1 MVNIWKER
9 NVRNLTKAFAAVS
22 LLAPVTSYSLGVG
35 SIRLHSSLNQKFRA
49 EIPLIV
55 SAAERKNFKSIKV
68 RLAPPGKFDAAG
80 IKWNYFLSKIRFRTR
95 KKSNGSV
102 VIQLSSSAPLKEPFL
117 DFLIQVNSPSGK
129 IYREFT
135 VLIDPPKTYAKAP
148 KKTQYV
154 APTPKYTP
162 APRSSRAIKQS
173 FVAEN
178 RNGLTVKDLSKT
190 KKNSR
195 VSTRSKSLQII
206 DKDGAIRE
214 TAVATKQKTPKKYKE
229 RVHKKYTPKKNKP
242 KTAKKYTPRKNK
254 PKIAKKYTPRKN
266 KPKTAKKYTPKQHK
280 TKIAKKYI
288 PRKNK
293 PKTSKK
299 YTPKQYKTKVAKKYT
314 PKKYKKK
321 IVRHNKRIAKKT
333 YRARNNAPTFTRRNT
348 TLSYIASRTN
358 RYRNVSAKQ
367 MMLALYE
374 ANPHAFYKPNIN
386 ALEVGKK
393 LTIPSRE
400 AILRISRRQ
409 AIAEFQRHENEWKGI
424 VTPQAPTPRA
434 PIRKKSAP
442 HLVLKAPDEAEISDQ
457 AEIAPSIRT
466 EPSSEAA
473 KKLKDSNQDLKI
485 RLEKLQKQLEGIQ
498 QIIVLKDKELA
509 LLKKSLT
516 LKDSKQDKKEQ
527 QRIENELKET
537 DDAIKASAIKLAEE
551 KAKKLEADKVKTLA
565 ADEAAKKLEAD
576 KVKTLAA
583 DEAAKKLEAD
593 KAKTL
598 SADEEA
604 KKLEADKAKT
614 LAADEEAKK
623 LEADKAKTLAADEA
637 AKKLEADKAKTL
649 AADEEAKKLEADK
662 AKTLAADEEAKKLE
676 ADKAKTLA
684 ADEEAKKLE
693 AEQTTDVI
701 GTENSDLISETVAD
715 LGVPDN
721 SENKLLE
728 LELKEPKS
736 SEDIKEI
743 ERLKKLNPSSPDE
756 DFDFT
761 PELPDNFSLSTILE
775 DSYYQKLA
783 GGGSIFLLLFAWLF
797 LRRRKIQETTEV
809 ESMFTESSEIH
820 LPNDDD
826 EFKVESLDN
835 NSFLF
840 GGESSFLN
848 NDSDFDAFDD
858 DKDDIDSISEADVY
872 LAYGRYQQA
881 EELMRQAIED
891 QPNRDECKLKLLE
904 ILVANEDKEGFE
916 KYTQELAD
924 SGKNSDTIFWQ
935 KVIEMGQRIIPDS
948 TLLEDKEAFSKNT
961 DPNKSDEELGDDF
974 KIEMPDFNDADDL
987 ESGKPKINL
996 EKQAENLEKIT
1007 SEKAPDNNI
1016 DFDLEGFDNT
1026 PLISNDTNK
1035 KDSDSHSVDFDLSN
1049 SSEKNDIDFN
1059 LESLSNETAFSSET
1073 KKPEEFENNFN
1084 LASFE
1089 QESTDSIAPNNL
1101 PNDKK
1106 GFDLASFD
1114 NDSTIFPPADEENI
1128 SSFEIDKAL
1137 DLPNFDEDI
1146 ADSMMGD
1153 ESQLLGKSELNL
1165 PNSDDAMLSSKI
1177 EDLGNLADTFD
1188 LDDLGDDSEL
1198 LIKKDIDLPNIESTT
1213 SKIEAFDDLGGD
1225 FNLSGIETDV
1235 AESIVSG
1242 DSTLLGDSH
1251 FGDDISSNFNVDG
1264 DSELE
1269 NNFDLSSFD
1278 DDVTHSILSGDSE
1291 VFNDD
1296 DFNFTNDS
1304 DELNN
1309 DFDLSNFD
1317 AAVADSLISNEA
1329 FLSSEK
1335 DTHVA
1340 DIDEESSII
1349 SNHLN
1354 EQEIAE
1360 DSKNDLLNFD
1370 DESSMIAIDAE
1381 DERYVDDNFDLLSLD
1396 DESSIISSSV
1406 NGQGGIV
1413 DNDFYTK
1420 NSTTL
1425 EKNLDYSLENLD
1437 DESSII
1443 AATMEDDFDLSSLD
1457 EESSIIATGVNEQGI
1472 VEDDQKEPS
1481 SDNIIKSATDEL
1493 DIDFDLSSLDEESSI
1508 ISTGISN
1515 QGLLDENF
1523 DFDLAGFEDLPAK
1536 AMSSTSNLDDYS
1548 AENQDHLLDSVEN
1561 FDLSP
1566 TFDEEDLEDTK
1577 LSSFDSTVDKDTE
1590 PLGLN
1595 NAISLEDS
1603 SYYSEQDERE
1613 DFQNLDEMSVEET
1626 KIDLARAYIDMGDSA
1641 AAKSILEE
1649 IQEQGTEDQKLI
1661 AKKLLNSL

>member
-1 MVNIWKER
+1 M
-9 NVRNLTKAFAAVS
+9 RNLTKAFAAVS

-229 RVHKKYTPKKNKP
+229 RVHKKYTPK
-242 KTAKKYTPRKNK
+242 
-254 PKIAKKYTPRKN
+254 KN

-598 SADEEA
+598 
-604 KKLEADKAKT
+604 
-614 LAADEEAKK
+614 AADEEAKK
-623 LEADKAKTLAADEA
+623 LEA
-637 AKKLEADKAKTL
+637 
-649 AADEEAKKLEADK
+649 
-662 AKTLAADEEAKKLE
+662 
-676 ADKAKTLA
+676 
-684 ADEEAKKLE
+684 
-693 AEQTTDVI
+693 
-701 GTENSDLISETVAD
+701 
-715 LGVPDN
+715 
-721 SENKLLE
+721 
-728 LELKEPKS
+728 
-736 SEDIKEI
+736 
-743 ERLKKLNPSSPDE
+743 
-756 DFDFT
+756 
-761 PELPDNFSLSTILE
+761 
-775 DSYYQKLA
+775 
-783 GGGSIFLLLFAWLF
+783 
-797 LRRRKIQETTEV
+797 
-809 ESMFTESSEIH
+809 
-820 LPNDDD
+820 
-826 EFKVESLDN
+826 
-835 NSFLF
+835 
-840 GGESSFLN
+840 
-848 NDSDFDAFDD
+848 
-858 DKDDIDSISEADVY
+858 
-872 LAYGRYQQA
+872 
-881 EELMRQAIED
+881 
-891 QPNRDECKLKLLE
+891 
-904 ILVANEDKEGFE
+904 
-916 KYTQELAD
+916 
-924 SGKNSDTIFWQ
+924 
-935 KVIEMGQRIIPDS
+935 
-948 TLLEDKEAFSKNT
+948 
-961 DPNKSDEELGDDF
+961 
-974 KIEMPDFNDADDL
+974 
-987 ESGKPKINL
+987 
-996 EKQAENLEKIT
+996 
-1007 SEKAPDNNI
+1007 
-1016 DFDLEGFDNT
+1016 
-1026 PLISNDTNK
+1026 
-1035 KDSDSHSVDFDLSN
+1035 
-1049 SSEKNDIDFN
+1049 
-1059 LESLSNETAFSSET
+1059 
-1073 KKPEEFENNFN
+1073 
-1084 LASFE
+1084 
-1089 QESTDSIAPNNL
+1089 
-1101 PNDKK
+1101 
-1106 GFDLASFD
+1106 
-1114 NDSTIFPPADEENI
+1114 
-1128 SSFEIDKAL
+1128 
-1137 DLPNFDEDI
+1137 
-1146 ADSMMGD
+1146 
-1153 ESQLLGKSELNL
+1153 
-1165 PNSDDAMLSSKI
+1165 
-1177 EDLGNLADTFD
+1177 
-1188 LDDLGDDSEL
+1188 
-1198 LIKKDIDLPNIESTT
+1198 
-1213 SKIEAFDDLGGD
+1213 
-1225 FNLSGIETDV
+1225 
-1235 AESIVSG
+1235 
-1242 DSTLLGDSH
+1242 
-1251 FGDDISSNFNVDG
+1251 
-1264 DSELE
+1264 
-1269 NNFDLSSFD
+1269 
-1278 DDVTHSILSGDSE
+1278 
-1291 VFNDD
+1291 
-1296 DFNFTNDS
+1296 
-1304 DELNN
+1304 
-1309 DFDLSNFD
+1309 
-1317 AAVADSLISNEA
+1317 
-1329 FLSSEK
+1329 
-1335 DTHVA
+1335 
-1340 DIDEESSII
+1340 
-1349 SNHLN
+1349 
-1354 EQEIAE
+1354 
-1360 DSKNDLLNFD
+1360 
-1370 DESSMIAIDAE
+1370 
-1381 DERYVDDNFDLLSLD
+1381 
-1396 DESSIISSSV
+1396 
-1406 NGQGGIV
+1406 
-1413 DNDFYTK
+1413 
-1420 NSTTL
+1420 
-1425 EKNLDYSLENLD
+1425 
-1437 DESSII
+1437 
-1443 AATMEDDFDLSSLD
+1443 
-1457 EESSIIATGVNEQGI
+1457 
-1472 VEDDQKEPS
+1472 
-1481 SDNIIKSATDEL
+1481 
-1493 DIDFDLSSLDEESSI
+1493 
-1508 ISTGISN
+1508 
-1515 QGLLDENF
+1515 
-1523 DFDLAGFEDLPAK
+1523 
-1536 AMSSTSNLDDYS
+1536 
-1548 AENQDHLLDSVEN
+1548 
-1561 FDLSP
+1561 
-1566 TFDEEDLEDTK
+1566 
-1577 LSSFDSTVDKDTE
+1577 
-1590 PLGLN
+1590 
-1595 NAISLEDS
+1595 
-1603 SYYSEQDERE
+1603 
-1613 DFQNLDEMSVEET
+1613 
-1626 KIDLARAYIDMGDSA
+1626 
-1641 AAKSILEE
+1641 
-1649 IQEQGTEDQKLI
+1649 
-1661 AKKLLNSL
+1661 